1 MAAYTFPIT
10 WTKGIPVANIQVMLA
25 LVHKYLAALQLLTAL
40 GANNPT
46 VTVGQTIF
54 LFISPPRSAISQ
66 HPLRKHIIVPA
77 LDR

>member
-54 LFISPPRSAISQ
+54 SSSVRQDPQFPSIHYGNTSLF
-66 HPLRKHIIVPA
+66 LR
-77 LDR
+77 